1 MRDMIKKAFDQVQAD
16 EELKAKTQAFLSQK
30 TKGYT
35 HKKTFHYRQLIPA
48 VACMLLLLLG
58 GHWLYFTPTVELSI
72 DINPSIELGINRFD
86 RVISVT
92 GYNEDGRKLAS
103 SLDVKYMDYT
113 TAVDQILQEDS
124 IVALLSKDELLSIG
138 VIGTDEAQ
146 SYEVYSAM
154 ESCTAKKENTHC
166 YYAHADEVDSA
177 HEMGLSYGKYR
188 AFLELQALDPSISSE
203 EIQHM
208 TMREIRDLIN
218 SLGGNDENTLP
229 EENYASHGHHGTGT
243 EAECGR
249 GNGHGARN

>member
-1 MRDMIKKAFDQVQAD
+1 MRDMIKRAFDQVQAD
-16 EELKAKTQAFLSQK
+16 EELKAKTRAYLSQK
-30 TKGYT
+30 TRGYT
-35 HKKTFHYRQLIPA
+35 RQKISHYRQLIPA

-92 GYNEDGRKLAS
+92 GYNEDGRKLVS
-103 SLDVKYMDYT
+103 SLDIKYKDYNA
-113 TAVDQILQEDS
+113 AVDQILQEDS

-146 SYEVYSAM
+146 SSEVYSAM
-154 ESCTAKKENTHC
+154 ESCTAKKENAHC

-188 AFLELQALDPSISSE
+188 AFLELQALDPSISCE
-203 EIQHM
+203 EIQQM

-218 SLGGNDENTLP
+218 SLGGNAQNILT
-229 EENYASHGHHGTGT
+229 EESHTFPGHQCPGPK
-243 EAECGR
+243 AECGR
-249 GNGHGARN
+249 SKGHRTAN